1 MALLLLSS
9 LSQTLQNAGV
19 DLTHATISVQV
30 DIGKRA
36 KIEDRHLAHRLQRMM
51 SILILAI
58 KQWASFKIL
67 AKGQLT
73 SSFKN
78 TQDMTLLLDPV
89 FSLFT
94 YVGWGGAVI

>member
-1 MALLLLSS
+1 
-9 LSQTLQNAGV
+9 
-19 DLTHATISVQV
+19 
-30 DIGKRA
+30 
-36 KIEDRHLAHRLQRMM
+36 MM

-67 AKGQLT
+67 AKGQLIL
-73 SSFKN
+73 SFKN

-94 YVGWGGAVI
+94 YVGWAVI